1 MAFVLQNI
9 FLQTYQLYYSALQY
23 EKCYAISQWVSL
35 NQSMQNIFGIILLWK
50 ILPLLI
56 NFGKTDVGV
65 NQKNYIYIYMFMRIN
80 YIFRYI
86 IVIRLALSYNPWTI
100 LYLWRNLSIEMYY
113 VEYWRRNCSAVS
125 QWLLLYQRMQ
135 TIYLKK
141 FPIDIVLQWYPLKM
155 YAEHILRNLA
165 IGFWSA
171 EHLFTNIPI
180 IL

>member
-1 MAFVLQNI
+1 MLGLI
-9 FLQTYQLYYSALQY
+9 
-23 EKCYAISQWVSL
+23 KK
-35 NQSMQNIFGIILLWK
+35 II
-50 ILPLLI
+50 
-56 NFGKTDVGV
+56 
-65 NQKNYIYIYMFMRIN
+65 YIYIYMFMRIN

-141 FPIDIVLQWYPLKM
+141 FPIDIVLQWYPLKNVCRT
-155 YAEHILRNLA
+155 YFKEPGHWLLICRTSFYKHTNYS
-165 IGFWSA
+165 IGCWNMKNALQFHSNFHW
-171 EHLFTNIPI
+171 T
-180 IL
+180 